1 MTKKLSDKTPVTS
14 MTDEDRIAGLFGGEL
29 TTTKISDFVKHIK
42 GDDELLLQQIAW
54 YYEPNVAAAKGASAI
69 NIGGNLH
76 MFAIFDSL
84 VEQTLMDKNGNYC
97 LLNPDDAR
105 YTEDDEAVVD
115 SSTGEILS
123 KWAHCDFM
131 NILPEHYVYVQ
142 IVNVAGV
149 SRERIWV
156 SPMPIPNG
164 VKRDKMVVARFKASV
179 VGNVMRSLPN
189 KVPTGFKTINDF
201 WDCAQA
207 RSKDHGLA
215 NLGFRTFLLEYMF
228 CKYGQR
234 DSQNCTTTDGTLV
247 WGVGIDGSESTSSD
261 KFSVQKSIVTGHTLS
276 LGRNDGK
283 VAVADANGTT
293 VHGVNVLGFENP
305 WGQYWEMVQGLCSVG
320 NDVYC
325 WNSNWLPTGTPD
337 AASFAKVD
345 HVTLHRYVATN
356 PDGIDIKCK
365 YNVVTSAD
373 KQGLYPVPASYD
385 SALNYGDH
393 YWYAS
398 NGQQWMW
405 GGVSSGGAGCGL
417 ACPSSNLGW
426 SSSFAYV
433 SARLAFYGTIKEVT
447 KTKLATV

>member
-1 MTKKLSDKTPVTS
+1 MTKKLSDKIPVTS
-14 MTDEDRIAGLFGGEL
+14 MTDEDRIAGLFGGKL
-29 TTTKISDFVKHIK
+29 TTTRISDFVNHIK
-42 GDDELLLQQIAW
+42 GGDELLLQQIAW
-54 YYEPNVAAAKGASAI
+54 YYEPNVAAKSASAI

-76 MFAIFDSL
+76 MFAIFESL

-105 YTEDDEAVVD
+105 YTEDGEAVVD

-164 VKRDKMVVARFKASV
+164 VKREKMVVARFKASV
-179 VGNVMRSLPN
+179 VDNVMRSLPN
-189 KVPTGFKTINDF
+189 KVPANIKTINAF

-215 NLGFRTFLLEYMF
+215 NHGFRTFLLEYMF

-234 DSQNCTTTDGTLV
+234 DSQNCTTADGTLV
-247 WGVGIDGSESTSSD
+247 WGVGLDGSESTGLD
-261 KFSVQKSIVTGHTLS
+261 KFDAQRSIVTGHTLS

-283 VAVADANGTT
+283 IAVADANGTT

-325 WNSNWLPTGTPD
+325 WNSNWLPTGTPN

-345 HVTLHRYVATN
+345 HVTLKRHTDETN
-356 PDGIDIKCK
+356 IKCK
-365 YNVVTSAD
+365 FNVVTSAD

-385 SALNYGDH
+385 SALNYGDY
-393 YWYAS
+393 YWYAN
-398 NGQQWMW
+398 NGQLWVW
-405 GGVSSGGAGCGL
+405 GGGSGFGAGCGL
-417 ACPSSNLGW
+417 ACSTSGDVW
-426 SSSFAYV
+426 SVSDAIF
-433 SARLAFYGTIKEVT
+433 SARLAFYGSPKKVSS
-447 KTKLATV
+447 KQLAVLA

>member
-1 MTKKLSDKTPVTS
+1 MTKKLSDKIPVTS

-29 TTTKISDFVKHIK
+29 TTTRISDFVKHIQ
-42 GDDELLLQQIAW
+42 GGDELLLQQIAW

-84 VEQTLMDKNGNYC
+84 VEQALMDKNGNYC

-105 YTEDDEAVVD
+105 YTEDGEAVVD

-149 SRERIWV
+149 SRERIWI

-164 VKRDKMVVARFKASV
+164 VKREKMVVARFKASV

-189 KVPTGFKTINDF
+189 KVPTGEKTINDF
-201 WDCAQA
+201 WNYAQA

-247 WGVGIDGSESTSSD
+247 WGVGLDGSESNGSGWENFE
-261 KFSVQKSIVTGHTLS
+261 KQRNIVTGHTLS

-283 VAVADANGTT
+283 VAVADGNGTT

-337 AASFAKVD
+337 SASFAKVD
-345 HVTLHRYVATN
+345 HVTLKRHTAET
-356 PDGIDIKCK
+356 DIKCK

-398 NGQQWMW
+398 NGQLWVW
-405 GGVSSGGAGCGL
+405 GGDSDCVARCGL
-417 ACPSSNLGW
+417 ACSYSDVVWSYSS
-426 SSSFAYV
+426 AYF
-433 SARLAFYGTIKEVT
+433 SARLAFYGTT
-447 KTKLATV
+447 KKVSSKQLAVLA